1 MKPGPCGLESVE
13 IMLSKLTA
21 WLLVIREQ
29 LAKILGQMT
38 KLDPWNELKRLGY
51 SVRECEIVLKQE
63 A

>member
-1 MKPGPCGLESVE
+1 
-13 IMLSKLTA
+13 MLSTA